1 MQLDF
6 TLNFHNDTW
15 YPTVD
20 ISGFKST
27 TGASV
32 DIQEKMI
39 LTFSAPGKITAGDIT
54 ISTNPWCELKTN
66 IETSEISS
74 GVFDSKLTITAADG
88 STLGNA
94 ISTIHMGVNAS
105 SDTAPKWETFSDTF
119 TAAADEEA
127 DVAGELAVTCAAFP
141 AGLENTAL
149 ELVLVRGEK
158 SETLHPKA
166 GITRFNIDAGVYSI
180 TAAELRTAEG
190 TIRAAVQLS
199 ASALTITK
207 GQLTQLDIT
216 FAQAKYSTTLDL
228 AVNLPANHALY
239 NEDLGVVYMENG
251 LAKQRYT
258 MRAGQKQRLELLPV
272 TGTYSVRIDDVKLN
286 NIHYTFDVASG
297 ALDNQ
302 LHDIAFTSTHQND
315 ESQSASTKLTISI
328 DAENAVAATFDLR
341 LVDDSTT
348 PRQYLFTDLA
358 MTTGSLTPSVELAPG
373 LYQVESAT
381 VIHNGIVHYIDVTP
395 QTLVVEQNTART
407 LAVTITEGAN
417 LRVKGF
423 PDFLSFGGCANMSPS
438 NVDDLAEARVSSLF
452 KYSGDDG
459 MGDASAYLDPAKEP
473 TTKIIQ
479 MARDVAAKTGDR
491 VLPMMVSYTCNL
503 SLGDVENIIDDPE
516 RHQFSFANFIQAL
529 QMAQAMKDDEH
540 PVPAGFIVNP
550 DYLGECQKYG
560 FSPDYAI
567 PVRKPLA
574 EALAYHGVNI
584 TVPAAITDTLK
595 GYIKGVNWLVRAI
608 APDVVLG
615 WQVNLWSVGG
625 SQWVYNDFTYDD
637 VFDAVDGTKRK

>member
-27 TGASV
+27 TGANV

-88 STLGNA
+88 SALGNA

-105 SDTAPKWETFSDTF
+105 SDTAPKWETFSSAF

-141 AGLENTAL
+141 AGLENAAL
-149 ELVLVRGEK
+149 ELILVRGEK

-166 GITRFNIDAGVYSI
+166 GITRFNIDAGAYAV
-180 TAAELRTAEG
+180 TAAEIRTAEG
-190 TIRAAVQLS
+190 TIRAAVQLN
-199 ASALTITK
+199 ASELTITK

-216 FAQAKYSTTLDL
+216 FAQAEYSTTLDL
-228 AVNLPANHALY
+228 AVNLPVTHALY
-239 NEDLGVVYMENG
+239 NEDLSVVYMENG
-251 LAKQRYT
+251 VAKQRYT

-272 TGTYSVRIDDVKLN
+272 TGIYSVRIDDVKLN

-328 DAENAVAATFDLR
+328 DAEKTVASTFSLR

-358 MTTGSLTPSVELAPG
+358 MKAGSFTPSVELAPG
-373 LYQVESAT
+373 
-381 VIHNGIVHYIDVTP
+381 
-395 QTLVVEQNTART
+395 
-407 LAVTITEGAN
+407 
-417 LRVKGF
+417 
-423 PDFLSFGGCANMSPS
+423 
-438 NVDDLAEARVSSLF
+438 
-452 KYSGDDG
+452 
-459 MGDASAYLDPAKEP
+459 
-473 TTKIIQ
+473 
-479 MARDVAAKTGDR
+479 
-491 VLPMMVSYTCNL
+491 
-503 SLGDVENIIDDPE
+503 
-516 RHQFSFANFIQAL
+516 
-529 QMAQAMKDDEH
+529 
-540 PVPAGFIVNP
+540 
-550 DYLGECQKYG
+550 
-560 FSPDYAI
+560 
-567 PVRKPLA
+567 
-574 EALAYHGVNI
+574 
-584 TVPAAITDTLK
+584 
-595 GYIKGVNWLVRAI
+595 
-608 APDVVLG
+608 
-615 WQVNLWSVGG
+615 
-625 SQWVYNDFTYDD
+625 
-637 VFDAVDGTKRK
+637 